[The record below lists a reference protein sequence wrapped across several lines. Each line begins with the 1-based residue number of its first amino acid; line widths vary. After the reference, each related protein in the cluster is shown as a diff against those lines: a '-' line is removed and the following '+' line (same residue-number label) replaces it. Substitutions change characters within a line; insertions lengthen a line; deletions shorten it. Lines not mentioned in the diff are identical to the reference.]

1 MICFCIHWTNVNL
14 CHLCSYQAS
23 KKCNNKTDVGGRGMS
38 VHSVYQSLML
48 YLFHKGPLQRFANLI
63 SICKTVFPQI
73 KPVKFGFSFVLSAAN
88 SEFLIYST
96 GITAFSHYKIPQ
108 FQFAWFFFFFNG
120 CAGLKDS
127 FLGQN
132 CIFKIFFFLKWICT
146 NKINGTQD
154 NSFSIYL

>member
-23 KKCNNKTDVGGRGMS
+23 KKCSNKTDVGGRGMS

-108 FQFAWFFFFFNG
+108 FQFAWFFFFLQWLCRIEGFI
-120 CAGLKDS
+120 S
-127 FLGQN
+127 
-132 CIFKIFFFLKWICT
+132 
-146 NKINGTQD
+146 GTELY
-154 NSFSIYL
+154 F